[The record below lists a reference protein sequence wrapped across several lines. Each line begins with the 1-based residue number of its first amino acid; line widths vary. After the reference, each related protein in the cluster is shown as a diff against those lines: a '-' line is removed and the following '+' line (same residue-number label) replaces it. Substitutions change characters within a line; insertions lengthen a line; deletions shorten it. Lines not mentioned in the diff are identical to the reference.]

1 MGTVEPNS
9 MRVAA
14 GLRVGFW
21 EPEAYAKHRRSPF
34 TCKGYYTGPDLG
46 EHIPGAKLEQP
57 LMEGTLKFRVGVLFR
72 PDLGKRQRLETIL
85 ILENWI
91 PEMFDYEDWTED
103 MALEA

>member
-1 MGTVEPNS
+1 MGELEPSS
-9 MRVAA
+9 MRISA

-21 EPEAYAKHRRSPF
+21 KQNNNHFDRSPF
-34 TCKGYYTGPDLG
+34 VPKGYYTGPDLG
-46 EHIPGAKLEQP
+46 EHIPGALLEQP
-57 LMEGTLKFRVGVLFR
+57 LMEGTLRFRVGVLFR

-91 PEMFDYEDWTED
+91 PEMFEYEDWSED

>member
-1 MGTVEPNS
+1 MGVVEPSS
-9 MRVAA
+9 MRVSA

-21 EPEAYAKHRRSPF
+21 KQNNNHFDGSPF
-34 TCKGYYTGPDLG
+34 VPKGYYTGPDLG

-57 LMEGTLKFRVGVLFR
+57 LMEGVLTFRVGVLFR

-91 PEMFDYEDWTED
+91 PEMFEYEDWTED
-103 MALEA
+103 MAMEA